1 MSIQIFVV
9 FICHFELRILCSFEI
24 INDGMG
30 VLFMSAINKISEILK
45 ERGLTQKE
53 LALMAGI
60 PPSTLSNYFLK
71 RTVIPNNIIKNI
83 AKALNISPLELLADE
98 FDIDLNELKQP
109 VLSQS
114 DKETDTRSET
124 RRMFDELMM
133 KMAQQN
139 PDIIV
144 HFRDLQKNIDK
155 LTPNDIQG
163 LADAFAKLTGETN
176 ADIDRRLRKK
186 SRHGDI

>member
-1 MSIQIFVV
+1 
-9 FICHFELRILCSFEI
+9 
-24 INDGMG
+24 
-30 VLFMSAINKISEILK
+30 MSAINKISEILK

>member
-1 MSIQIFVV
+1 
-9 FICHFELRILCSFEI
+9 
-24 INDGMG
+24 
-30 VLFMSAINKISEILK
+30 MSAINKISEILK

-176 ADIDRRLRKK
+176 ANIDRRLRKK

>member
-1 MSIQIFVV
+1 
-9 FICHFELRILCSFEI
+9 
-24 INDGMG
+24 
-30 VLFMSAINKISEILK
+30 MSAINKISEILK

-155 LTPNDIQG
+155 LTPNYIQG